1 MERGGVRLNQK
12 FLFMLKNYF
21 KIALRHIKKNKGYA
35 FINMI
40 GLSLGIACAILILL
54 WVNDEVQYNKFQKSY
69 NSLYQVI
76 ENQTYEGK
84 TYTFSALPGKFAAA
98 IKDELPE
105 IKYATRTDWGTKTL
119 FSVGD
124 KNIYETGYFA
134 DPDFLKMFSFELIK
148 GDTSKLL
155 TDPTSIV
162 ITTKMA
168 EKFFGEEDPVGKTI
182 RVNNEKE
189 FTITGL
195 LKEPPLNSTLKFSWL
210 AAFQV
215 YEDQNQWLKEWG
227 NNGIQTFVQLKT
239 GVDPKQLDKKLHDFI
254 SKKDTSAI
262 AKPFLL
268 AMNDWRLRSRFED
281 GKYAGGR
288 IENVKM
294 FSIIGLLIIIIACI
308 NFMNL
313 ATARSEQ
320 RAREVGVRK
329 VLGAGR
335 GILIKQFF
343 GESIMMSFVA
353 MLVAALIVFL
363 VLPSF
368 NTLVEKKLSFDLS
381 NPVFW
386 AGLPLL
392 GLICGAIAGSYP
404 SLYLSSFNPSTVF
417 KGLRIGKNSATVNVR
432 KGLVITQFAISIVL
446 IISTIIIYRQIE
458 HVMDR
463 QLGYNKENIIYISLK
478 GKMNEHFPAIHH
490 DLLSTGVVEN
500 AALSNSRVLNVGS
513 SSGDFSWQGK
523 TPGSQLLVSLEWVS
537 PEYISTM
544 GMKLA
549 TGRDFYPDITKDSS
563 SIIINETFANII
575 GKKDLVGDIIR
586 RDNGNGKELRIV
598 GVVKD
603 FVFNDMYKK
612 PDPLILFCDT
622 SNVSTMLVRLKSKQD
637 IQQQLAKI
645 ENVVKANNPG
655 YPFES
660 KFLDEDFNS
669 LFKSEML
676 IGKLSRLF
684 ALLTI
689 LISCLGLLGL
699 AAYTAER
706 RTKEIGIRKVLG
718 ATVTNVITLLS
729 KDFLRLVAISSVVA
743 FPLAW
748 WLMHN
753 WLQDFAYRINIS
765 WWVFV
770 IAGGLAV
777 VIALLTV
784 SFQAIKAA
792 VANPVKS
799 LRTE

>member
-1 MERGGVRLNQK
+1 MLN
-12 FLFMLKNYF
+12 NYL

-40 GLSLGIACAILILL
+40 GLSLGMACAILILL
-54 WVNDEVQYNKFQKSY
+54 WVNDEVQYNTFQKNY
-69 NSLYQVI
+69 NTLYQVI

-84 TYTFSALPGKFAAA
+84 TYTFSALPGPFAPA
-98 IKDELPE
+98 IKQELPE
-105 IKYATRTDWGTKTL
+105 VKYAARTDWGNKVL
-119 FSVGD
+119 FSAGE
-124 KNIYETGYFA
+124 KNIYEPGFFA
-134 DPDFLKMFSFELIK
+134 DPDFLKMFSFKIIK
-148 GDTSKLL
+148 GDTSKML

-162 ITTKMA
+162 ITNKMA
-168 EKFFGEEDPVGKTI
+168 EKFFGKDDPIGKTLK
-182 RVNNEKE
+182 VNNEKE
-189 FTITGL
+189 FTVVGL
-195 LKEPPLNSTLKFSWL
+195 VKEPPLNSTIKFSWL
-210 AAFQV
+210 AAFKIHQ
-215 YEDQNQWLKEWG
+215 DRNQWLQGW
-227 NNGIQTFVQLKT
+227 NSNGIQSFVQLKEGT
-239 GVDPKQLDKKLHDFI
+239 DPKPVNAKLKDFI

-268 AMNDWRLRSRFED
+268 AMKDWRLRSRFED

-288 IENVKM
+288 IEYVRM

-343 GESIMMSFVA
+343 GESIMMAFAA
-353 MLVAALIVFL
+353 MIVAAVIVFL

-368 NTLVEKKLSFDLS
+368 NTLVEKKLAFDVT
-381 NPVFW
+381 NPVLW

-392 GLICGAIAGSYP
+392 ALVCGAIAGSYP
-404 SLYLSSFNPSTVF
+404 SLYLSSFNPATVF
-417 KGLRIGKNSATVNVR
+417 KGLRIGKNSATVYIR
-432 KGLVITQFAISIVL
+432 KGLVITQFVISIVL

-458 HVMDR
+458 HVKDR
-463 QLGYNKENIIYISLK
+463 QLGYNKENIIYFSLK
-478 GKMNEHFPAIHH
+478 GKMNEHFPTLQQS
-490 DLLSTGVVEN
+490 LLSTGVVEN
-500 AALSNSRVLNVGS
+500 AAMSNSRVLNVGS
-513 SSGDFSWQGK
+513 SSGDFAWQGK
-523 TPGSQLLVSLEWVS
+523 TPKSELLVSMDWVT
-537 PEYISTM
+537 PQYISTM
-544 GMKLA
+544 GMKLSS
-549 TGRDFYPDITKDSS
+549 GRDFYPGITSDSS
-563 SIIINETFANII
+563 SIIINETFAKIM
-575 GKKDLVGDIIR
+575 GKKNAVGEIIR
-586 RDNGNGKELRIV
+586 RDDGRGKPLKVV

-603 FVFNDMYKK
+603 FIFNDMYKK

-622 SNVSTMLVRLKSKQD
+622 SNVGTMLVRLKSNQN
-637 IQQQLAKI
+637 IQQQLAKV
-645 ENVVKANNPG
+645 ENVIKANTPG

-660 KFLDEDFNS
+660 KFLDEDFNN

-718 ATVTNVITLLS
+718 ATVVNVITLLS

-748 WLMHN
+748 WMMN
-753 WLQDFAYRINIS
+753 KWLQDFAYRINIS
-765 WWVFV
+765 LWVFV
-770 IAGGLAV
+770 IAGVLAV
-777 VIALLTV
+777 AIALFTV

-792 VANPVKS
+792 IANPVKS

>member
-1 MERGGVRLNQK
+1 MQTNY
-12 FLFMLKNYF
+12 LKV
-21 KIALRHIKKNKGYA
+21 ALRHIKKNKGYA

-40 GLSLGIACAILILL
+40 GLSLGMACAILILL
-54 WVNDEVQYNKFQKSY
+54 WVNDEVRYNTFQKNYST
-69 NSLYQVI
+69 LYQVI
-76 ENQTYEGK
+76 ENQSYEGK
-84 TYTFSALPGKFAAA
+84 TYTFSALPGKFSPA

-105 IKYATRTDWGTKTL
+105 IKYATRTDFGTRNL
-119 FSVGD
+119 FSGGD
-124 KNIYETGYFA
+124 KNIYEVGYYA

-155 TDPTSIV
+155 SDPTSIV

-168 EKFFGEEDPVGKTI
+168 EKFFGKDDPIGKTI
-182 RVNNEKE
+182 KVNNDKE
-189 FTITGL
+189 YTITGL
-195 LKEPPLNSTLKFSWL
+195 VKEPPLNSTLKFSWL
-210 AAFQV
+210 LSFKIF
-215 YEDQNQWLKEWG
+215 EDKNQWLEQWG
-227 NNGIQTFVQLKT
+227 NNGIQTFIQLKD
-239 GVDPKQLDKKLHDFI
+239 GADAKELDKKLHEFI
-254 SKKDTSAI
+254 SKKDTGAI

-268 AMNDWRLRSRFED
+268 AMKDWRLRNRYED

-288 IENVKM
+288 IEFVRM

-335 GILIKQFF
+335 GILIRQFF
-343 GESIMMSFVA
+343 GESIMMSFAA

-368 NTLVEKKLSFDLS
+368 NTLVEKHLSFDLA
-381 NPVFW
+381 NPVLW

-392 GLICGAIAGSYP
+392 ALVCGAIAGSYP
-404 SLYLSSFNPSTVF
+404 SLYLSSFNPATVF
-417 KGLRIGKNSATVNVR
+417 KGLQIGKNSATVYVR
-432 KGLVITQFAISIVL
+432 KGLVITQFVISIVL

-458 HVMDR
+458 HVKDR
-463 QLGYNKENIIYISLK
+463 QLGYDKENITYVSLS
-478 GKMNEHFPAIHH
+478 GKMNEHFPAILQ

-500 AALSNSRVLNVGS
+500 AALSNSQVLNVGS
-513 SSGDFSWQGK
+513 SSGDFNWQGK
-523 TPGSQLLVSLEWVS
+523 TPGSQLLVSMEWVT
-537 PEYISTM
+537 PQYISTM

-549 TGRDFYPDITKDSS
+549 AGRQFYPDISSDSS
-563 SIIINETFANII
+563 GIIINETFAKIMGN
-575 GKKDLVGDIIR
+575 KDHVEEIIR
-586 RDNGNGKELRIV
+586 RDNGKGKAYKIV
-598 GVVKD
+598 GIVKD
-603 FVFNDMYKK
+603 YVFNDMYKK

-622 SNVSTMLVRLKSKQD
+622 SNVSTMLVRLKSEQD
-637 IQQQLAKI
+637 LQQQLAKV
-645 ENVVKANNPG
+645 ENVIKADNPG
-655 YPFES
+655 YPVEF
-660 KFLDEDFNS
+660 KFLNDDFNS

-684 ALLTI
+684 AMLTI

-718 ATVTNVITLLS
+718 ATITNVITLLS
-729 KDFLRLVAISSVVA
+729 KDFLRLVAISSLVA

-748 WLMHN
+748 WLMHK
-753 WLQDFAYRINIS
+753 WLQDFSYRIDIS
-765 WWVFV
+765 LWVFV

-777 VIALLTV
+777 VIALFTV
-784 SFQAIKAA
+784 SFQAVKAA
-792 VANPVKS
+792 IANPVKS

>member
-1 MERGGVRLNQK
+1 
-12 FLFMLKNYF
+12 MLKNYLNV
-21 KIALRHIKKNKGYA
+21 ALRHLKKNKGYA

-40 GLSLGIACAILILL
+40 GLSLGMACAILILL
-54 WVNDEVQYNKFQKSY
+54 WVNDEVKYNAFQKNY

-76 ENQTYEGK
+76 ENQSYEGK
-84 TYTFSALPGKFAAA
+84 TYTFSALPGKFSPA

-105 IKYATRTDWGTKTL
+105 VKYASRTDWGTNVL
-119 FSVGD
+119 FSIGD
-124 KNIYETGYFA
+124 KNIYETGFYA
-134 DPDFLKMFSFELIK
+134 DPDFLKMFSFDLIK

-155 TDPTSIV
+155 SDPTSIV

-168 EKFFGEEDPVGKTI
+168 EKFFGNDDPIGKTI
-182 RVNNEKE
+182 KVNNEKE
-189 FTITGL
+189 FTIAGL
-195 LKEPPLNSTLKFSWL
+195 VKDPPLNSTLKFSWL
-210 AAFQV
+210 ASFKI
-215 YEDQNQWLKEWG
+215 YEDKNPWLQQWG
-227 NNGIQTFVQLKT
+227 NNGVQTFVQLKD
-239 GVDPKQLDKKLHDFI
+239 GADPKLLDKKLHDFI
-254 SKKDTSAI
+254 SAKDTSAI
-262 AKPFLL
+262 AKPFLM
-268 AMNDWRLRSRFED
+268 AMKDWRLRSRYVD

-288 IENVKM
+288 IEYVRM

-320 RAREVGVRK
+320 RAKEVGVKK

-335 GILIKQFF
+335 GILIRQFF
-343 GESIMMSFVA
+343 GESIMMSFAA
-353 MLVAALIVFL
+353 MIVAALIVFL

-368 NTLVEKKLSFDLS
+368 NTLVEKKLSFDLL
-381 NPVFW
+381 NPVLL

-392 GLICGAIAGSYP
+392 AIVCGAIAGSYP
-404 SLYLSSFNPSTVF
+404 SLYLSSFNPATVF
-417 KGLRIGKNSATVNVR
+417 KGLRIGKNSTTVYVR
-432 KGLVITQFAISIVL
+432 KGLVITQFVISIML

-458 HVMDR
+458 HVKDR
-463 QLGYNKENIIYISLK
+463 QLGYDKENIIYMSLK
-478 GKMNEHFPAIHH
+478 KNMNEHFPSILH
-490 DLLSTGVVEN
+490 DLMSTGAVAN
-500 AALSNSRVLNVGS
+500 AALSNSRILNIGS

-523 TPGSQLLVSLEWVS
+523 TPGSQLLVSMDWVS
-537 PEYISTM
+537 PQYISTT

-549 TGRDFYPDITKDSS
+549 AGRDFYTDISSDTS
-563 SIIINETFANII
+563 SIIINETFAKII
-575 GKKDLVGDIIR
+575 GKKDPVGDIVR
-586 RDNGNGKELRIV
+586 RDNGKGKELKIV

-603 FVFNDMYKK
+603 FVFNDMYKS

-622 SNVSTMLVRLKSKQD
+622 SNVNTMLIRLKSKQD
-637 IQQQLAKI
+637 IQQQLAKV
-645 ENVVKANNPG
+645 ENVIKANALG

-660 KFLDEDFNS
+660 RFLDEDFNG

-684 ALLTI
+684 AFITI

-729 KDFLRLVAISSVVA
+729 KDFLKLVAISAIVA

-748 WLMHN
+748 WMMHK

-765 WWVFV
+765 LWVFV

-777 VIALLTV
+777 IIALLTV